1 MIPKLHLII
10 RSGRQRKH
18 EIIFTLTPNN
28 QIVYGHIT
36 PLTIVSCPV
45 FHTNLKMF
53 RGHFLQH
60 DGARVPETKR
70 QRKENSKKNATKREE
85 STQKEKEIKKRFGKK
100 ENEQGKNGKKRNSHK
115 IERRK
120 LP

>member
-1 MIPKLHLII
+1 MIAKLHLII

-45 FHTNLKMF
+45 FHTNLKVF

-60 DGARVPETKR
+60 DSTRVPETKR
-70 QRKENSKKNATKREE
+70 QRKENNKNKCNKKGGKHTKGKGN
-85 STQKEKEIKKRFGKK
+85 KEKIWQKRK
-100 ENEQGKNGKKRNSHK
+100 
-115 IERRK
+115 
-120 LP
+120 

>member
-1 MIPKLHLII
+1 MIAKLHLII
-10 RSGRQRKH
+10 RSGSQRKQ
-18 EIIFTLTPNN
+18 EIIFILTPNN
-28 QIVYGHIT
+28 HIVYGHIT

-60 DGARVPETKR
+60 DSTRVPETKR
-70 QRKENSKKNATKREE
+70 QRKENSKNKCNKKGGKHT
-85 STQKEKEIKKRFGKK
+85 KEKEIKKRFGKK

>member
-1 MIPKLHLII
+1 MIAKLHLII

-60 DGARVPETKR
+60 DSTRVPETKR
-70 QRKENSKKNATKREE
+70 QRKEKQMQQKGRKAHKRE
-85 STQKEKEIKKRFGKK
+85 
-100 ENEQGKNGKKRNSHK
+100 
-115 IERRK
+115 RK
-120 LP
+120 